1 MKNTRLQIST
11 LKMKKQHG
19 GKRPGSGRPILPE
32 SEKKEKTKPVR
43 IPLSRV
49 EEIKELIKKPKVDAK
64 P

>member
-1 MKNTRLQIST
+1 
-11 LKMKKQHG
+11 MKKKHKT
-19 GKRPGSGRPILPE
+19 KRKSPGRPKLPE

-49 EEIKELIKKPKVDAK
+49 EEIKELIKNPKGDAK